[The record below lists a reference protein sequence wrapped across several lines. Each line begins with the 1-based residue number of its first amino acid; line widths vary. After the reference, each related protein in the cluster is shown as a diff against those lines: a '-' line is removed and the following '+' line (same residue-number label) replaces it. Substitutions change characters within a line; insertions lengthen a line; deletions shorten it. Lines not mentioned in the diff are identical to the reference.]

1 MRSNNVTPS
10 KMITP
15 WHQQVF
21 ALDAK
26 YNSQRAVNNSSLA
39 MLYIRRRS
47 QLLRD
52 KACKDP
58 ELQNRYLKLRSEL
71 LRRRYGTC
79 LETSS
84 LPSEKSFEI
93 KGRSRTSSKKSTAE
107 SFAGVHHVFDQHS
120 AAISMLKFGN
130 NDRSRFCC
138 ASFDGTISICEATT
152 TPPKVVVV
160 LHGHMKGVTA
170 IDWSMSNDLLVSTS
184 LDATIR
190 LWKIHPDS
198 KTDCL
203 RVAYDQ
209 LKAETLCCA
218 FAPTNNNLV
227 LAGNSQGLLEILN
240 VSTGKYTKGGTMKI
254 GGKITSLICEE
265 SGGSL
270 VWTGNDR
277 GIIASFRLEPGLGK
291 LTKLRRME
299 GTGGVITSLSWRPW
313 LSKDF
318 PWPTLLV
325 SSACNAVLLFRVAD
339 DQGNLVLWK
348 RYPIR
353 HRQYLIRST
362 FCPQMGT
369 SLIATGSE
377 DGSIHLL
384 DSAKDGKSAQV
395 NRLLGHSA
403 PTLTLSFNYDESVL
417 ASGDHQGLVI
427 LWNNHHCQ
435 Q

>member
-1 MRSNNVTPS
+1 MRSNSVTPS

-26 YNSQRAVNNSSLA
+26 YNSQRAVNNSSLGKEINNVLSLILYSFFQGWISSCHDVCLFTA

-58 ELQNRYLKLRSEL
+58 ELQTRYLKLRSEL

-93 KGRSRTSSKKSTAE
+93 KGRSRTSSKKSTSE

-120 AAISMLKFGN
+120 AAISMLKFAN

-138 ASFDGTISICEATT
+138 ASFDGTISICEATS

-160 LHGHMKGVTA
+160 LQGHMKGVTA
-170 IDWSMSNDLLVSTS
+170 IDWSMSNDLLVSSS

-240 VSTGKYTKGGTMKI
+240 VSTGKYTKGGTIKI
-254 GGKITSLICEE
+254 GGK
-265 SGGSL
+265 
-270 VWTGNDR
+270 V
-277 GIIASFRLEPGLGK
+277 
-291 LTKLRRME
+291 
-299 GTGGVITSLSWRPW
+299 VIS
-313 LSKDF
+313 
-318 PWPTLLV
+318 
-325 SSACNAVLLFRVAD
+325 N
-339 DQGNLVLWK
+339 
-348 RYPIR
+348 I
-353 HRQYLIRST
+353 
-362 FCPQMGT
+362 
-369 SLIATGSE
+369 
-377 DGSIHLL
+377 
-384 DSAKDGKSAQV
+384 
-395 NRLLGHSA
+395 
-403 PTLTLSFNYDESVL
+403 
-417 ASGDHQGLVI
+417 
-427 LWNNHHCQ
+427 
-435 Q
+435 